1 MAQVPRS
8 GAEGSTWLFVPGDR
22 PERFDKAAE
31 AGSDHV
37 VLDLE
42 DAVASPAKAL
52 ARAAVMSWLA
62 EGRRA
67 WVRLNATGT
76 PWREDDVAALGGVGG
91 LAGVMVPKAES
102 PADMAGLRD
111 RLGSGTGLVAL
122 VETARGVQMASALA
136 DSGHVDRLAL
146 GSIDLALDLGAE
158 ESDDSLLLARATLV
172 MASRAAGLPG
182 PVDGVSTVTDDPAH
196 LIAAATRAASLGFT
210 GKLCIHP
217 RQVPI
222 VAAAFM
228 PNDRDIAWARRVV
241 AEAEMRGHATGAFRL
256 DGEMVDRPVVERA
269 RTVLRRRPASG
280 SASALTAVTERN
292 TMNSSAATISD
303 SQGAGGNHQ
312 REEER

>member
-1 MAQVPRS
+1 MS

-22 PERFDKAAE
+22 PERFDKAAA

-37 VLDLE
+37 ILDLE
-42 DAVASPAKAL
+42 DAVAPSAKAH
-52 ARAAVMSWLA
+52 ARAAVVSWLA

-76 PWREDDVAALGGVGG
+76 PWHDDDVAALRGVAG
-91 LAGVMVPKAES
+91 LAGVMVPKAQS
-102 PADMAGLRD
+102 PGEMAELRD
-111 RLGSGTGLVAL
+111 RFGPGTGLIAL
-122 VETARGVQMASALA
+122 VETARGVQLAPALA

-196 LIAAATRAASLGFT
+196 LLATATRAASLGFE

-217 RQVPI
+217 RQVPS
-222 VAAAFM
+222 VAAAFV
-228 PNDRDIAWARRVV
+228 PDDRTIAWALRVV
-241 AEAEMRGHATGAFRL
+241 TEAETRGHATGAFLL

-269 RTVLRRRPASG
+269 RSVLLRRPAG
-280 SASALTAVTERN
+280 R
-292 TMNSSAATISD
+292 
-303 SQGAGGNHQ
+303 G
-312 REEER
+312 